1 MKFFDSNDN
10 HPAKLYR
17 TATIAAGALVILWAL
32 FACLYLTEA
41 QTGILIGL
49 LCLTFVAGL
58 FPIRIPNSNTH
69 ISAADAVVFLSL
81 IYVGVPAAVLA
92 AATEAFAVRLR
103 SAKQIENKF
112 TGAAISVVTTFFAG
126 QAFYFALQN
135 YSGGVQLEPLAG
147 GTVGVQHLALALVVS
162 TAVYFFLG
170 SVFTAAFLAAKT
182 SESFGKIWTRDVVTS
197 SWSCF
202 VGALAAG
209 VVQYSEAHWGLIHG
223 LLTLPLV
230 ALPYIAYK
238 LHFRQMN
245 EKNREIAEMSRVQL
259 AAVQTLAAAVDAREQ
274 TSPGHARRVQIYAV
288 GLARA
293 LNLSNEEIKALEAAA
308 LLHDIGKLAVPDY
321 ILNKPS
327 RLSRPEMDK
336 MKIHVSVGAEIL
348 TKVGFPYPVVP
359 SVLHHHERWD
369 GEGYPEGLR
378 GEEIAATARVLAIA
392 DAYDSMC
399 GERPYR
405 APLNRDEARR
415 CLLAGAGAQFDP
427 RYVDV
432 FLRNLKQFEQEIEA
446 AGIDGKTEE
455 LEKTNGTFVRT
466 VNGASVSIN
475 YFEEIK
481 RANREVFALY
491 DLACASSS
499 SLKLQETVSFFV
511 EKVQQLVP
519 FETCVVY
526 LYDEQKETA
535 VAGHSVGKNAAILRD
550 RKIRLGEGVT
560 GYVLKNQKTV
570 CSVSPALDF
579 PPDYV
584 ELAQDYKTMAALPLK
599 SGDKLVGAI
608 AVYSENL
615 LGYEEEH
622 LRLLE
627 TISHIAANAIWRTIQ
642 HAETESRALTDPMTG
657 LPNAR
662 ALQHHFEKETARS
675 NRTSRPFQVV
685 MLDLDEF
692 KQVNDTFGHKVGDA
706 LLKEVSNVMRAQ
718 LREYDF
724 LARYAGDEFVAI
736 VPENGV
742 PIEEICRRIEHAVLN
757 FSLSVGKKGSARVGI
772 SIGAACYPRDGE
784 TLDQVLIAADRQMYS
799 VKAAHKHQKIAFSPE
814 TGIYDELEI
823 QDLLSVVS

>member
-1 MKFFDSNDN
+1 M
-10 HPAKLYR
+10 
-17 TATIAAGALVILWAL
+17 
-32 FACLYLTEA
+32 
-41 QTGILIGL
+41 
-49 LCLTFVAGL
+49 
-58 FPIRIPNSNTH
+58 
-69 ISAADAVVFLSL
+69 
-81 IYVGVPAAVLA
+81 
-92 AATEAFAVRLR
+92 
-103 SAKQIENKF
+103 
-112 TGAAISVVTTFFAG
+112 
-126 QAFYFALQN
+126 
-135 YSGGVQLEPLAG
+135 
-147 GTVGVQHLALALVVS
+147 
-162 TAVYFFLG
+162 
-170 SVFTAAFLAAKT
+170 
-182 SESFGKIWTRDVVTS
+182 
-197 SWSCF
+197 
-202 VGALAAG
+202 
-209 VVQYSEAHWGLIHG
+209 
-223 LLTLPLV
+223 
-230 ALPYIAYK
+230 
-238 LHFRQMN
+238 
-245 EKNREIAEMSRVQL
+245 
-259 AAVQTLAAAVDAREQ
+259 
-274 TSPGHARRVQIYAV
+274 
-288 GLARA
+288 
-293 LNLSNEEIKALEAAA
+293 
-308 LLHDIGKLAVPDY
+308 
-321 ILNKPS
+321 
-327 RLSRPEMDK
+327 
-336 MKIHVSVGAEIL
+336 
-348 TKVGFPYPVVP
+348 
-359 SVLHHHERWD
+359 
-369 GEGYPEGLR
+369 
-378 GEEIAATARVLAIA
+378 
-392 DAYDSMC
+392 
-399 GERPYR
+399 
-405 APLNRDEARR
+405 
-415 CLLAGAGAQFDP
+415 
-427 RYVDV
+427 DV

-446 AGIDGKTEE
+446 AGIDEE
-455 LEKTNGTFVRT
+455 AEESAKTNGTFVRT
-466 VNGASVSIN
+466 IGGANVQIN

-499 SLKLQETVSFFV
+499 SLKLQETISFFV

-535 VAGHSVGKNAAILRD
+535 VATHSIGKNAAILRD
-550 RKIRLGEGVT
+550 RTIRLGEGVT
-560 GYVLKNQKTV
+560 GYVLKNRKTV

-579 PPDYV
+579 PSDYV
-584 ELAQDYKTMAALPLK
+584 EVAHDYKTMAALPLK

-662 ALQHHFEKETARS
+662 ALQHHFEKEAARS

-736 VPENGV
+736 VPETGV

-799 VKAAHKHQKIAFSPE
+799 VKAAHKHRKIALPPE
-814 TGIYDELEI
+814 LGIFDELEI